1 MDLNLLAEKIKK
13 EIKRDGLIWN
23 ELYEIKEFA
32 FGIKRL
38 IMEMNVKMETSVQ
51 DIIDQLETWE
61 EEIYS
66 VDLVLFTQK
75 F

>member
-1 MDLNLLAEKIKK
+1 MVLNLLAEKIKK

-38 IMEMNVKMETSVQ
+38 IMEMNVKIETSDQ
-51 DIIDQLETWE
+51 DIIE
-61 EEIYS
+61 
-66 VDLVLFTQK
+66 
-75 F
+75 